1 MMPTRAGIGPSSAR
15 RTTEHLPHTN
25 VAGTLARMPERFDA
39 ELLDRLRD
47 AREVQIETSRGPGT
61 PVHRTVI
68 WVVVDGDGR
77 VLIRSYRG
85 ASARWFRETLG
96 NPAVTLVPGDE
107 KIPATAQVAS
117 DAGRIAAAS
126 LEYREKYRRAT
137 GLNGMLAD
145 DVLSTTLEL
154 IPR

>member
-1 MMPTRAGIGPSSAR
+1 
-15 RTTEHLPHTN
+15 
-25 VAGTLARMPERFDA
+25 MPERFDA
-39 ELLDRLRD
+39 EHLDRLRD
-47 AREVQIETSRGPGT
+47 AREVRIETSGGPGT

-68 WVVVDGDGR
+68 WVVVDGHGR

-85 ASARWFRETLG
+85 GSARWFRETLG
-96 NPAVTLVPGDE
+96 NPAVSLVLGDE
-107 KIPATAQVAS
+107 VIAATAQVAT
-117 DAGRIAAAS
+117 DAGRIDAAS
-126 LEYREKYRRAT
+126 RGYREKYRRAT